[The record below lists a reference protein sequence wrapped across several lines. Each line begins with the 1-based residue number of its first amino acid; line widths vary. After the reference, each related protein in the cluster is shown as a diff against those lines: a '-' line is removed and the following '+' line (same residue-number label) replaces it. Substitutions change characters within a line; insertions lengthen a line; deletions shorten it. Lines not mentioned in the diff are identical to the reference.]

1 LQANAAFIEANTAT
15 NNAAGASLY
24 ANAAFLAANNSTDT
38 WVRGAANAAS
48 SYANSAYIQANT
60 ATTNASV
67 ADDKAVTAGSYAN
80 SAFLQANTAATNAL
94 SAGLYANAAFLAA
107 NNAVDTWV
115 RDAANAASSYA
126 NSAFNKANSALTLTG
141 GTIAGN
147 VTANS
152 FIANTS
158 VYSPVF
164 YSTGGT
170 TKLEL
175 TDIGLVSI
183 TSNGQEFKFGGSGI
197 ETSQGIFGG
206 TFGGNRLSLNNET
219 NVISNRYDT
228 VKIQTGTDGTTVN
241 DFVFANTSLTVPGG
255 ITANGFT
262 AGGINVVPTLAS
274 SFLHANAAFLA
285 ANNSTDTWVRGA
297 ANAASSYANS
307 AYTQANTATTNA
319 ATADGK
325 AVTSGSY
332 ANSAFL
338 HANAAFAAANASSGG
353 AGTPVSVTTNKFT
366 ANGSTS
372 TFNLT
377 VTPDNENL
385 VTAVVDGIVQ
395 LRDTY
400 ILTGSTI
407 GFDSTIYAGANVEI
421 TTISGG
427 GGGTS
432 SAAAVGYSLIFG
444 G

>member
-1 LQANAAFIEANTAT
+1 LLVQANAAFLQANAAFN
-15 NNAAGASLY
+15 
-24 ANAAFLAANNSTDT
+24 
-38 WVRGAANAAS
+38 
-48 SYANSAYIQANT
+48 
-60 ATTNASV
+60 
-67 ADDKAVTAGSYAN
+67 
-80 SAFLQANTAATNAL
+80 
-94 SAGLYANAAFLAA
+94 AA
-107 NNAVDTWV
+107 NNAVDIWV

-126 NSAFNKANSALTLTG
+126 NSAFNKANSTLALTG

-152 FIANTS
+152 VIANNS
-158 VYSPVF
+158 IYSPVF

-183 TSNGQEFKFGGSGI
+183 TSNGQEFKFGASGI
-197 ETSQGIFGG
+197 ESSPGIYGG
-206 TFGGNRLSLNNET
+206 SYAGNKLSLNNET
-219 NVISNRYDT
+219 NLISNRFDT
-228 VKIQTGTDGTTVN
+228 VKIQTGTDGTVAN
-241 DFVFANTSLTVPGG
+241 EFIFANTSLTVPGG

-262 AGGINVVPTLAS
+262 AGGINVVPTLTS
-274 SFLHANAAFLA
+274 SFLHANAAFAA
-285 ANNSTDTWVRGA
+285 ANNAVDTWVRDA

-307 AYTQANTATTNA
+307 SYIQANTATTNA
-319 ATADGK
+319 SVADDK

-338 HANAAFAAANASSGG
+338 HANAAFEAANTGG
-353 AGTPVSVTTNKFT
+353 GTPVSVTTNKFT

-407 GFDSTIYAGANVEI
+407 EFDSTIYANANVEI

-427 GGGTS
+427 GGGGAGGISTGK
-432 SAAAVGYSLIFG
+432 AIAMAIVFG
-444 G
+444 F